1 MTVVVSRNVALPQGI
16 ANGSR
21 AKVVRLQLFAFK
33 DGEAPATIEVDPHAP
48 CTRVLRA
55 EQVAGILLRLLG
67 PNGEPSNAKLTDS
80 YGPGEFMVLS
90 YPMDITVK
98 ELAIQATMTQ
108 FPLLPAF
115 AVTGHKTQGLTM
127 TQMILAETQSPT
139 ARFLYVVLSR
149 LKKLSGL
156 QLLQPLPMSPRDRA
170 YSRGEELE
178 KELAR
183 LHALE
188 LDTARNNGDF
198 FARALGHPLVAPAP
212 SVASLQGRASAT
224 TNPQLPSAPRMRRG
238 LIVVPPSVSSD
249 VAPSAAAHATP
260 ASARAPPQPRLI
272 GHSGTQGS
280 ARWQARAPLDALCV
294 PGLGDCGLISI
305 VMSMLCPLVQDVAAF
320 DAMLRRLLNFD
331 TTWRQLLPVQLPAAV
346 QAALDATAAELK
358 AVAANNATDVRGYL
372 IHYLAVGR
380 YDNGWLAAVAQDGD
394 PRNKPAIFS
403 AASKFINDLV
413 DYVRALTFHY
423 VEYDDAGD
431 HVECLVNIIASEQS
445 ASEYLEKMRTPRT
458 WLGQAD
464 FTCIA
469 SVLHLRI
476 AMEDYL
482 INEPV
487 AVLEPQQRWS
497 TGRSDAGALVH
508 VRIRYVNLNFD
519 ESQVRN
525 HYVGVL
531 TPMNR
536 ALPSA
541 RSAAAAAHA
550 SAAAASTQPVQSS
563 RTCDEL
569 GPATAAAS
577 IPKGRKRA
585 LKVPVLLDSALVDR
599 NVAAVEVDTAQ
610 SQSSLSLNARPQR
623 TRVPTAKFKDAAPD
637 ADILAAIGNAAT
649 PSDVASGPAAKRAR
663 HSAAANSH

>member
-1 MTVVVSRNVALPQGI
+1 
-16 ANGSR
+16 
-21 AKVVRLQLFAFK
+21 
-33 DGEAPATIEVDPHAP
+33 
-48 CTRVLRA
+48 
-55 EQVAGILLRLLG
+55 
-67 PNGEPSNAKLTDS
+67 
-80 YGPGEFMVLS
+80 
-90 YPMDITVK
+90 
-98 ELAIQATMTQ
+98 MTQ

-115 AVTGHKTQGLTM
+115 AVTGHKTQGLTL

-156 QLLQPLPMSPRDRA
+156 QLLQRLPMSPRDRA

-188 LDTARNNGDF
+188 LDTARSNGDF
-198 FARALGHPLVAPAP
+198 FARTLGHPLVASASYA
-212 SVASLQGRASAT
+212 SVDSHQGRAASVAA
-224 TNPQLPSAPRMRRG
+224 QLPSAPRLRRG

-249 VAPSAAAHATP
+249 VAPSAAAVP
-260 ASARAPPQPRLI
+260 VSARVPAQPSLI
-272 GHSGTQGS
+272 GHRPGTQGS
-280 ARWQARAPLDALCV
+280 ARWQARAPVDALCV
-294 PGLGDCGLISI
+294 PGLGDCGLVSI

-331 TTWRQLLPVQLPAAV
+331 TTWRQPLPVQLPAAV
-346 QAALDATAAELK
+346 QAALDAMAAELK

-380 YDNGWLAAVAQDGD
+380 YDSGWLADVAQDGGR
-394 PRNKPAIFS
+394 RNKPAIFS

-413 DYVRALTFHY
+413 NYVRALTFHY
-423 VEYDDAGD
+423 VEQDKVG
-431 HVECLVNIIASEQS
+431 ECLVNIIASEQTT
-445 ASEYLEKMRTPRT
+445 SEYLEKMRTPKT

-464 FTCIA
+464 FTCVA

-476 AMEDYL
+476 AIEDYL

-487 AVLEPQQRWS
+487 AVMEPQQRWS
-497 TGRSDAGALVH
+497 TGRSDAGALVDVH
-508 VRIRYVNLNFD
+508 IRYVNFNFD

-536 ALPSA
+536 ALPSS
-541 RSAAAAAHA
+541 RSAGAAA
-550 SAAAASTQPVQSS
+550 SAAAASTQPVRSS

-585 LKVPVLLDSALVDR
+585 LKVPLKLDSYP
-599 NVAAVEVDTAQ
+599 AAMEVDTAQ
-610 SQSSLSLNARPQR
+610 SQSFPTLSARPQR

-637 ADILAAIGNAAT
+637 ADILAAIGNAAIQ
-649 PSDVASGPAAKRAR
+649 PDVASGPAAKRAR
-663 HSAAANSH
+663 HSATANSH